1 LAQPKSKHVDDWVE
15 PARKIPPAQIGLS
28 AFHRPLPHRP
38 PFAIERKALPPT
50 RLPLRAIGKTALP
63 ASIVVLVAPV
73 VAAVVGVVP
82 KWFAIPAIIGLAAVG
97 LAAVASWALDN
108 DTPW

>member
-1 LAQPKSKHVDDWVE
+1 
-15 PARKIPPAQIGLS
+15 
-28 AFHRPLPHRP
+28 
-38 PFAIERKALPPT
+38 
-50 RLPLRAIGKTALP
+50 
-63 ASIVVLVAPV
+63 VVLVAPV